1 MVFRSSESSWVVLGC
16 LERRRVMR
24 VYIVCS
30 HTGHY
35 QGVFR
40 NRQEAEDYGKNN
52 VDYGYHIFVED
63 L

>member
-1 MVFRSSESSWVVLGC
+1 
-16 LERRRVMR
+16 MR

-40 NRQEAEDYGKNN
+40 SRQEAEDYGKNS
-52 VDYGYHIFVED
+52 VDYGYNILVED